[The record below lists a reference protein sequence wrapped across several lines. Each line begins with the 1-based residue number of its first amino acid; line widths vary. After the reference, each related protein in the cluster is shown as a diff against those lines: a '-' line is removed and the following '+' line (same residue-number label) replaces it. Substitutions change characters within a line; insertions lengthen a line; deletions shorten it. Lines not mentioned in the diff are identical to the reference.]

1 MSSPSASPDLSR
13 LTLQRVLGRAAFA
26 LVGPGSVL
34 TMRVIRN
41 NRIEGV
47 PQAREVYRR
56 ALATG
61 RPTVICANHLT
72 MVDSAY
78 LHWALAPLS
87 EYLIHYQRFSWNVAA
102 VEHFDRNPFLKAI
115 TFLGK
120 GVPIDRRGDDGHRKA
135 VIASVRWLLAQG
147 EVVTL
152 FPEGTRSRS
161 GRVEPQN
168 LTYGIGQILLELER
182 PQVLCAYLR
191 GRRQQGATGV
201 PAWGD
206 TLDLKLELIEP
217 ATSLTG
223 LRAVRDLSR
232 QVMAKLQAMEIDWLA
247 QRGMEGVAIP

>member
-1 MSSPSASPDLSR
+1 MSATDVSPNVAR
-13 LTLQRVLGRAAFA
+13 LRLQRTLGRALFA

-47 PQAREVYRR
+47 REAREVYHR
-56 ALATG
+56 ALASK

-78 LHWALAPLS
+78 LHWALAPLP
-87 EYLIHYQRFSWNVAA
+87 EYFVHYDRFSWNVAA
-102 VEHFDRNPFLKAI
+102 VEHFDKNPFLKAI

-120 GVPIDRRGDDGHRKA
+120 VVPIDRRGDEAHRK
-135 VIASVRWLLAQG
+135 SVMESIRWLIRRG

-161 GRVEPQN
+161 GRVEPAN
-168 LTYGIGQILLELER
+168 LTYGIGQILHELDS

-206 TLDLKLELIEP
+206 VLDLKLELLEP
-217 ATSLTG
+217 TTQLTG

-232 QVMAKLQAMEIDWLA
+232 QVMAKLQSMENDWLA
-247 QRGMEGVAIP
+247 QRGTTAVAIP